1 MYDPEMFYRGSNIC
15 HTARLPAD
23 ETSWNGALWLVTPY
37 DKGTELGHA
46 NGKYP
51 EDKSMQLVFEQRFRQ
66 NCPVPLN
73 KDYNFFYVRN
83 HGWSH

>member
-1 MYDPEMFYRGSNIC
+1 MFYRGSNIC
-15 HTARLPAD
+15 HTASKLPAD
-23 ETSWNGALWLVTPY
+23 ETSWNRASQVVTPY

-73 KDYNFFYVRN
+73 KDYNFFYVRKIWLG
-83 HGWSH
+83 H